1 MAIMFAARTLSISID
16 APPSRVYSFVS
27 NPCNLPWWATAFCK
41 SVSRSN
47 DDWIV
52 ETPEG
57 PVKIRFADKNGYGI
71 LDHYVSP
78 TPGVEILVPM
88 RVVANG
94 SGSEVLF
101 TMFQLPGMSVE
112 TFAADAGMVE
122 RDLRGLKSRLE
133 SREG

>member
-1 MAIMFAARTLSISID
+1 
-16 APPSRVYSFVS
+16 VYGFVS
-27 NPCNLPWWATAFCK
+27 NPGNLPRWATAFCK

-47 DDWIV
+47 GDWIV
-52 ETPEG
+52 ETPQG
-57 PVKIRFADKNGYGI
+57 PVKIRFADKNEYGI

-78 TPGVEILVPM
+78 APSVEIFVPM

-101 TMFQLPGMSVE
+101 TLFHSPGMSE
-112 TFAADAGMVE
+112 EAFAADAGMVE

-133 SREG
+133 SGRG